1 MASNRA
7 REASHKGDHEQRHG
21 EGKGTM
27 GERDFQAARIAAAK
41 ALRYRHAWHKERQ
54 GQQVWVLVSKEKT
67 DEVREI
73 KGWGGLNPLGN
84 FGF

>member
-21 EGKGTM
+21 EGKGAM

-41 ALRYRHAWHKERQ
+41 ALRPRHAWHRQ
-54 GQQVWVLVSKEKT
+54 
-67 DEVREI
+67 RAPRPA
-73 KGWGGLNPLGN
+73 GLGPSEQGENR
-84 FGF
+84 